1 LRYDCRISCTN
12 SKALAP
18 VEKFSEVKAMSTNS
32 SEISLLLDQYREGQ
46 AEAFGK
52 LMALVYDDL
61 RRLAAWQ
68 LQTERQEHTLQPTAL
83 VHEAYLKLAG
93 QNPVDWQNKAHFF
106 ALAAQVMRHILVDH
120 ARAKQRAKR
129 GGGQVSVALDEALE
143 LSHPSEP
150 GLVEL
155 DEALNTL
162 ARQDARKS
170 RIVELRYFGGLSIE
184 ETADVLGVSPATV
197 RREWTLAKAWLRCE
211 LDKGASAD

>member
-1 LRYDCRISCTN
+1 
-12 SKALAP
+12 
-18 VEKFSEVKAMSTNS
+18 MSTNS
-32 SEISLLLDQYREGQ
+32 SEISLLLDQYREGHT
-46 AEAFGK
+46 EAFGK

-68 LQTERQEHTLQPTAL
+68 LQTERSEHTLQPTAL
-83 VHEAYLKLAG
+83 VHEAYMKLAG

-120 ARAKQRAKR
+120 ARSRQRDKR
-129 GGGQVSVALDEALE
+129 GGGVLSVTMDEALN
-143 LSHPSEP
+143 LSNPSEP

-162 ARQDARKS
+162 DRQDARKS

-197 RREWTLAKAWLRCE
+197 RREWTLAKAWLRLE
-211 LDKGASAD
+211 LGKGASSD

>member
-1 LRYDCRISCTN
+1 
-12 SKALAP
+12 
-18 VEKFSEVKAMSTNS
+18 MSTNS

-68 LQTERQEHTLQPTAL
+68 LQTERTEHTLQPTAL
-83 VHEAYLKLAG
+83 VHEAYLKLAA

-120 ARAKQRAKR
+120 ARAKQRDKR
-129 GGGQVSVALDEALE
+129 GGGQASVALDEALE

-162 ARQDARKS
+162 AMQDARKS

-184 ETADVLGVSPATV
+184 ETADLLGVSTATV
-197 RREWTLAKAWLRCE
+197 RREWTLAKAWLRLE
-211 LDKGASAD
+211 LGRGPSAD

>member
-1 LRYDCRISCTN
+1 
-12 SKALAP
+12 
-18 VEKFSEVKAMSTNS
+18 MSSNS
-32 SEISLLLDQYREGQ
+32 SEISLLLDQYRDGQ
-46 AEAFGK
+46 TEALGK
-52 LMALVYDDL
+52 LMELVYDDL

-68 LQTERQEHTLQPTAL
+68 LQTERFDHSLQPTAL

-93 QNPVDWQNKAHFF
+93 QNRVEWQNKAHFF

-120 ARAKQRAKR
+120 ARTKQRDKR
-129 GGGQVSVALDEALE
+129 GGGQASVALDEALK

-162 ARQDARKS
+162 AGQDARKS

-184 ETADVLGVSPATV
+184 ETADVLGISPTTV
-197 RREWTLAKAWLRCE
+197 RREWTLAKAWLRRE
-211 LDKGASAD
+211 LGKDAGTD

>member
-1 LRYDCRISCTN
+1 
-12 SKALAP
+12 
-18 VEKFSEVKAMSTNS
+18 MSTNS
-32 SEISLLLDQYREGQ
+32 SEISLLLDQYRDGR
-46 AEAFGK
+46 ADAFER
-52 LMALVYDDL
+52 LMELVYDDL

-68 LQTERQEHTLQPTAL
+68 LQAERPGHTLQPTAL

-93 QNPVDWQNKAHFF
+93 QNPVEWQNKAHFF

-120 ARAKQRAKR
+120 ARAKGRDKR
-129 GGGQVSVALDEALE
+129 GGGQVSVALDEALK

-155 DEALNTL
+155 DEALNML

-184 ETADVLGVSPATV
+184 ETADALGISPTTV
-197 RREWTLAKAWLRCE
+197 RREWTLAKAWLRRE
-211 LDKGASAD
+211 LARDADPC

>member
-1 LRYDCRISCTN
+1 
-12 SKALAP
+12 
-18 VEKFSEVKAMSTNS
+18 MSTNS
-32 SEISLLLDQYREGQ
+32 SEISLLLDQYRDGQ
-46 AEAFGK
+46 AEAFER
-52 LMALVYDDL
+52 LMELVYDDL

-68 LQTERQEHTLQPTAL
+68 LQSERPGHTLQPTAL

-93 QNPVDWQNKAHFF
+93 QNPVEWQNKAHFF

-120 ARAKQRAKR
+120 ARARQRDKR
-129 GGGQVSVALDEALE
+129 GGGQSSVALDEALK

-155 DEALNTL
+155 DEALSML

-184 ETADVLGVSPATV
+184 ETAEVLGISPTTV
-197 RREWTLAKAWLRCE
+197 RREWTLAKAWLRRE
-211 LDKGASAD
+211 LGKDAGL

>member
-1 LRYDCRISCTN
+1 
-12 SKALAP
+12 
-18 VEKFSEVKAMSTNS
+18 MSTNS
-32 SEISLLLDQYREGQ
+32 SEISLLLDQYRDGQ

-68 LQTERQEHTLQPTAL
+68 LQTERPDHTLQPTAL

-93 QNPVDWQNKAHFF
+93 QNPIEWQNKAHFF

-120 ARAKQRAKR
+120 ARAKQRDKR
-129 GGGQVSVALDEALE
+129 GGGQTNVALDEAIK
-143 LSHPSEP
+143 LSNTSEP

-155 DEALNTL
+155 DEALSAL
-162 ARQDARKS
+162 AERDARKS

-184 ETADVLGVSPATV
+184 ETAEVLGISPATV
-197 RREWTLAKAWLRCE
+197 RREWTLAKAWLQRE
-211 LDKGASAD
+211 LRKDASAH

>member
-1 LRYDCRISCTN
+1 
-12 SKALAP
+12 
-18 VEKFSEVKAMSTNS
+18 MSTNS
-32 SEISLLLDQYREGQ
+32 SEISLLLDQYRDGQ
-46 AEAFGK
+46 ADAFGK

-68 LQTERQEHTLQPTAL
+68 LQTERSEHTLQPTAL

-106 ALAAQVMRHILVDH
+106 ALAAQVTRHILVDH
-120 ARAKQRAKR
+120 ARAKQRDKR
-129 GGGQVSVALDEALE
+129 GGGQVNATMDEALN

-162 ARQDARKS
+162 ARQDERKS
-170 RIVELRYFGGLSIE
+170 RIVELRYFGGLNIE
-184 ETADVLGVSPATV
+184 ETADVLGISPATV
-197 RREWTLAKAWLRCE
+197 RREWTLAKAWLRLE
-211 LDKGASAD
+211 LGKGVSV